1 MKTFLILIALSLS
14 ATCFAQKD
22 TITTDNAKDFMGKE
36 VVVLGKVVSLKLA
49 TNGKS
54 TNFINLDKPYPES
67 VFTIVIFNNYL
78 ENLNLKLAD
87 LKGKMIYVKGTIT
100 TYKNDP
106 KQIPEILN
114 PVSIAIKTDE

>member
-22 TITTDNAKDFMGKE
+22 TITTANAKDFMDKE

-49 TNGKS
+49 SNGKS

-67 VFTIVIFNNYL
+67 VFTVVIFNNYL
-78 ENLNLKLAD
+78 EKLNLKLED

-114 PVSIAIKTDE
+114 PISITIKTDE